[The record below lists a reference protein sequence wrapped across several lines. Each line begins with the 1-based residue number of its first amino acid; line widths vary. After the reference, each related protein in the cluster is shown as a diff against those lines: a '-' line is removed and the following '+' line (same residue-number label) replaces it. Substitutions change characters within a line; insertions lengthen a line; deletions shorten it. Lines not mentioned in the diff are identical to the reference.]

1 MYLRMTSHLAV
12 RSAAVIFAVHVLLA
26 PAGIAAEP
34 PLEQATRLLEHY
46 DEDPARI
53 DRAREVLE
61 AALAA
66 PDDGA
71 RADTLTLLARVYFL
85 IGDLRAHDDAAKI
98 AAFDRGREL
107 GRQAVELAPDSA
119 AAH

>member
-1 MYLRMTSHLAV
+1 VY
-12 RSAAVIFAVHVLLA
+12 VLLA
-26 PAGIAAEP
+26 AVGVAAEP
-34 PLEQATRLLEHY
+34 PLEQANRLLEHY
-46 DEDPARI
+46 DEDQARI

-61 AALAA
+61 AARGA

-71 RADTLTLLARVYFL
+71 RANTLALLTRVYFL
-85 IGDLRAHDDAAKI
+85 IGDLRAHDEAAKI

-119 AAH
+119 